1 MINYFD
7 NAATT
12 KPDPEVVKA
21 MMPYFTKLY
30 GNPSSNNPCGVK
42 IRQAVEEARC
52 LVSEYL
58 GCVPPEIIFTSG
70 ATEANNLAIKGCADL
85 CGNEK
90 FHFILS
96 CIEHKSVL
104 SLKECLECAGHE
116 VDLVNC
122 NPNGVIDLEDLE
134 NLIQE
139 NTLLISCIY
148 VNNETGI
155 IQPISKIAKICR
167 DNDILFHVDATQAFG
182 KLKIKVR
189 EIGIDLLSFSG
200 HKFHGPKG
208 VGGLYKAHDLDLK
221 CQILGGSQ
229 ESSYRS
235 GTENVPGI
243 IGLGKAIEIANENL
257 GKNYIYLEE
266 LSEYFLDK
274 LNKSKIEYI
283 LNGDLC
289 CKVPW
294 IFNIALLNST
304 ASHLISNMKNF
315 CFSRSSACS
324 KGNKPSYVLKEMCID
339 DDLIKK
345 SIRVSFSKF
354 TTKEQINKFVESLKK
369 LIND

>member
-1 MINYFD
+1 MVTYFD

-12 KPDPEVVKA
+12 KPDPLVIKA
-21 MMPYFTKLY
+21 MMPYFTTLY
-30 GNPSSNNPCGVK
+30 GNPSSNNACGRK
-42 IRQAVEEARC
+42 IRQAVEEVRVTIAD
-52 LVSEYL
+52 YL

-85 CGNEK
+85 CGDEK
-90 FHFILS
+90 YHFILS

-116 VDLVNC
+116 VDLINC
-122 NPNGVIDLEDLE
+122 NPNGVIDVDDLLL
-134 NLIQE
+134 LIKD

-155 IQPISKIAKICR
+155 IQPISKIANICKE
-167 DNDILFHVDATQAFG
+167 NNILFHVDATQAFG
-182 KLKIKVR
+182 KLQIKVQ

-208 VGGLYKAHDLDLK
+208 IGGLYKAHDLDLK
-221 CQILGGSQ
+221 CQMLGGSQ
-229 ESSYRS
+229 ESSLRS

-243 IGLGKAIEIANENL
+243 IGLGKAVEIAEKNL
-257 GKNYIYLEE
+257 FETYEYLED
-266 LSEYFLDK
+266 LGNYFIEQLDK
-274 LNKSKIEYI
+274 SEIKYI
-283 LNGDLC
+283 LNGDFC

-294 IFNIALLNST
+294 IFNIAFLDTTAQYLLE
-304 ASHLISNMKNF
+304 NMNDF

-324 KGNKPSYVLKEMCID
+324 KGNKPSYVLKEMYID

-345 SIRVSFSKF
+345 SIRVSFSKY
-354 TTKEQINKFVESLKK
+354 TTKKQINKFIERLKK